1 MLGLFLGTSCAIFRR
16 AASARKRAN
25 AIGSGLAGCVSM
37 PASRSSRA
45 ALTQLNSV
53 WSATPGAAS
62 AAAMLCPA
70 FTSRSAKRI
79 PGRILP
85 GQTAASV

>member
-1 MLGLFLGTSCAIFRR
+1 M
-16 AASARKRAN
+16 
-25 AIGSGLAGCVSM
+25 
-37 PASRSSRA
+37 
-45 ALTQLNSV
+45 NSV

-62 AAAMLCPA
+62 TAAMLCPA

-85 GQTAASV
+85 GQTAASEGKRL